1 MRCKKKKKKNA
12 LLCLLFSPRSSVYSS
27 KNARFTLQLPYEVLK
42 CAYLMQLPRNIYLWK
57 KKNRRGR
64 RKKKTTL
71 RAAANNQHICP
82 HVNCK

>member
-1 MRCKKKKKKNA
+1 MFA
-12 LLCLLFSPRSSVYSS
+12 LLSEVLCVFLQEY
-27 KNARFTLQLPYEVLK
+27 ARFTLQLPYEVLK